1 MVRGYGRT
9 GHGLFAQPDREKRRR
24 RWREGSI
31 NWKPNTSRPFGISF
45 WYTERAECP
54 VFMGECQIRQM
65 TWSLL
70 QWRWSLLMHRGAWR
84 RIQGEQLGGSLR
96 NRPAVY
102 AQLCRELSFLNIHIF
117 NELKRLS
124 PHTDAVHPWRICS
137 SRKGGES
144 GESFPAGQMFVQF
157 MILLPCPME
166 VTWHPPL
173 VWSFL
178 VYCLLTNQLKNVWI
192 IWMGQKT
199 AHFICDVLDS
209 RATLTFDLPKMTDQD
224 QSQLAL
230 NIKQPTMLWSLLA
243 VYISTRLQ
251 II

>member
-1 MVRGYGRT
+1 MVRGYGRA
-9 GHGLFAQPDREKRRR
+9 GHGLFAQPDREKRWR

-54 VFMGECQIRQM
+54 VFMGECHIRQM

-102 AQLCRELSFLNIHIF
+102 GQLCRELSFLNIHIF

-124 PHTDAVHPWRICS
+124 PHTDAAHPWRICYS
-137 SRKGGES
+137 SKGGE
-144 GESFPAGQMFVQF
+144 GFPAGQMFVQF
-157 MILLPCPME
+157 MILLLCPME

-173 VWSFL
+173 VWSFFG
-178 VYCLLTNQLKNVWI
+178 LLFVNKPTQKLMNHLNGPKKQLISFVMSW
-192 IWMGQKT
+192 T
-199 AHFICDVLDS
+199 
-209 RATLTFDLPKMTDQD
+209 PE
-224 QSQLAL
+224 QLSPL
-230 NIKQPTMLWSLLA
+230 IFQRWQTKIKAKGL
-243 VYISTRLQ
+243 
-251 II
+251 